1 MQFDFTVNA
10 ATCFWSAFTF
20 LIRPATR
27 GSFADDVPC
36 AIGTAT
42 ATSARPKRS
51 HGIKARLIFSS
62 LVDPPIRLGVYVLS
76 GLVSRTEHAERL
88 LFRARRRPAAGERL
102 HARRVDDVDP
112 GVRRVPGLSDVEGRD
127 AVEIRSAAGRV
138 DVPLAARTHG

>member
-1 MQFDFTVNA
+1 MPWAPRQFDLVI
-10 ATCFWSAFTF
+10 SAFTAF
-20 LIRPATR
+20 SSALTLFVRPATR

-76 GLVSRTEHAERL
+76 GLVSRTERAERL
-88 LFRARRRPAAGERL
+88 LLRARLRPAA
-102 HARRVDDVDP
+102 
-112 GVRRVPGLSDVEGRD
+112 RD
-127 AVEIRSAAGRV
+127 
-138 DVPLAARTHG
+138 